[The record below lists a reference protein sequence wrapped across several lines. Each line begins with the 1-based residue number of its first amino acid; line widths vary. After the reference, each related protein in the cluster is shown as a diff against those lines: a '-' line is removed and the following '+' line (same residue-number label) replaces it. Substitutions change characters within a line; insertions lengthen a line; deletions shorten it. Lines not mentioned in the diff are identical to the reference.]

1 MSTHTCLHD
10 GNERKKNMQQYN
22 MNCLQYGRALVYYLL
37 CFKAAYHRVDSGEI
51 NCLDKDARCSLGV
64 LMYRSNVLL
73 LQRPNIF
80 ISSSDTPANF
90 ADVAAP
96 MRKLWVVYLWWSS
109 PVAVR
114 IAERDALKNC
124 LVSGVLLLVTKR
136 GPGLLLLRARYGRI
150 ALIGQII

>member
-1 MSTHTCLHD
+1 
-10 GNERKKNMQQYN
+10 MQQYN

-37 CFKAAYHRVDSGEI
+37 CFKAAYHCVDSGEI

-114 IAERDALKNC
+114 IAESDALKNC

-136 GPGLLLLRARYGRI
+136 GPGLLPL
-150 ALIGQII
+150 

>member
-1 MSTHTCLHD
+1 MC
-10 GNERKKNMQQYN
+10 
-22 MNCLQYGRALVYYLL
+22 
-37 CFKAAYHRVDSGEI
+37 
-51 NCLDKDARCSLGV
+51 
-64 LMYRSNVLL
+64 RSNVLL
-73 LQRPNIF
+73 LQCPNIF

-109 PVAVR
+109 PVVVR

-124 LVSGVLLLVTKR
+124 LVSGVLLLVMKR